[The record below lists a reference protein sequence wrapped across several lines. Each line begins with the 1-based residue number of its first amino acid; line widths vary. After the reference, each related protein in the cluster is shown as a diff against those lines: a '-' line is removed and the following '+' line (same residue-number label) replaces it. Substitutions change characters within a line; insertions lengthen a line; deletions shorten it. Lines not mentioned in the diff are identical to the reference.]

1 MGNAAARS
9 QPASPLDSASQ
20 YRTYLMDYSYSN
32 LNIVFNAIL
41 ADSKFFKTIQC
52 KCDDGMMVVIKL
64 YRQYDLQETLTSVH
78 MNLRL
83 LSSVL
88 SPLEAV
94 PNLIPYADYQFS
106 TKHHVAFLVR
116 QYFAMNLY
124 DRVLSR
130 PFLSTIEK
138 KWITFQLLK
147 ALEQC
152 HRKGVC
158 HGDVKLE
165 NLMIV
170 TWNWLFLTDFAP
182 FKPTY
187 IPEDDPSEYH
197 YYFCAIDGSGR
208 SCSVAPE
215 RFYSPNSEG
224 FVSGRRL
231 EDRETKE
238 TGNNRDPSPAVRSPG
253 SAVGGMHIT
262 SPSEASSTAG
272 NAYQNSR
279 ASKEGTVLESMDIFS
294 AGCAVAEL
302 FMGGKPLF
310 DLPALLKYRR
320 TGDTSF
326 LVATLKKI
334 QDPILENLL
343 LDMLQLDPN
352 ARKSASQYLTDN
364 LNRLFPMY
372 FESFLFRFLALVL
385 SCGGRIP
392 DARIRLVCKYYGRL
406 VKEIAGVDDVEGDRF
421 FKQRLKE
428 GFGADRHITLTDV
441 PPSTTGQNIFF
452 DHDDTGGDV
461 PCHVAQRVLDE
472 LERRSHR
479 VRSSSGSNFDAFESG
494 NISLSVKGGNTA
506 REREARIKLHGNE
519 QKKKIE
525 KLHDQYNSIVATK
538 QQWTESDLVGSNKC
552 QGDTSEEQAEKS
564 SSDQD
569 PRPSRTHEIK
579 SNAKRGSISLD
590 TSPLDCNRSDLNAI
604 SSMKLRAWGQEKN
617 GVMIILS
624 LVCSSLRHV
633 QVPESKRTAI
643 YLIHSLGRFTS
654 DDVRLQRL
662 VPFLLEVL
670 KDSVAS
676 VRALAIRTVT
686 FILDLITTVPLSDAS
701 VFPQYILDAM
711 NPFPFDPDESVRIAF
726 AKCLPRLASTARRF
740 LELTHAIKP
749 KSFTAL
755 PTSVGQNS
763 SLHGSSSCYASWES
777 HTPLQLT
784 SNTFDKELNRLH
796 KMISRFVVQ
805 LAAYDQK
812 TSSSLVKRALLLDIS
827 RLCLFFG
834 RERTLDVILPQLI
847 AFLNDQEWQVR
858 AAFFQAVPKIAL
870 LLGKQTV
877 ELYILPCIEQAL
889 IDVQELV
896 ITNAVHCLKAL
907 ITLGLFQ
914 SARPEYVRKE
924 AHAIRNWAPLDC
936 ILEKLGLVLPLVL
949 HPSWWIRDAVFKL
962 LADIAIQI
970 GYVDTN
976 VFLIPFL
983 RPFLLESVV
992 VLPRQM
998 QTGGMD
1004 EKKRIAQVIR
1014 NAVRPFVPRATF
1026 DAALIASSMSMEAN
1040 ALEEADTNGTQE
1052 DEQKKEETACGLQL
1066 MQQYIR
1072 IASTHM
1078 QSKMELAH
1086 LEQVARI
1093 QAPPPP
1099 HSSATGTQTMLTV
1112 LRGAPQ
1118 NLSTHQNPSK
1128 LNAPLYAIQVP
1139 DMRFALMLTQP
1150 LKLGN
1155 FIGLSGNLA
1164 SGTSL
1169 APTPTASTTFASTP
1183 STSAAP
1189 NASISL
1195 ENLSLGL
1202 IIKMY
1207 GLQFPVVSMR
1217 EHMENHD
1224 FSVDE
1229 MHRASAFGNDNMH
1242 ANTYSRDWH
1251 DVSFA
1256 APSTHVS
1263 EPRSAYHSIESVP
1276 PISTPVSGRN
1286 VLRFMGNTAMSNISS
1301 LPQTATTGNGTID
1314 PAIQVPRKLLAR
1326 LTALEIPPLPFDFGA
1341 LRLSDGTMFSIYAHP
1356 NSPHSIHPPNS
1367 ILVGN
1372 NSGNIGNIGTSS
1384 VNAHSSTI
1392 GSDLS
1397 SGNGLETTTTHKFGS
1412 PMLMLSGPLGMVPS
1426 SSASALSNIPSPSP
1440 SVSSNSTSYSAATY
1454 NVIGTSNF
1462 GANRMGWR
1470 PQKNLLVA
1478 ELSEHSGAVTRVAAA
1493 KDFSFLASASQDGT
1507 VKLWSIRSMQHSI
1520 NQRSQCTYD
1529 VHGGVLTD
1537 MLVMDNCHSVVCAS
1551 TNGIV
1556 SLFRVDR
1563 GSNTSSTSNIS
1574 SPSKSFQ
1581 TTEIKQVRVH
1591 DQAIVVLDHFDTV
1604 SESLVVYAT
1613 RDGSIY
1619 AWDLRM
1625 RRLAWTL
1632 YVWPELGYITAI
1644 THPLDVMWLVVGTS
1658 RGFLCVWDLRFLI
1671 LIRIWRHSSQRMIH
1685 RLEPCLGLSNTARL
1699 EECAVPLVFVAAA
1712 DGDVGVFDL
1721 SMGACR
1727 AVFRNLHAQA
1737 TDAEAC
1743 QCPSLIHIPIPHRN
1757 RQILTS
1763 LLGIGGIV
1771 AAFED
1776 IATPIMSEEYSVR
1789 AILCPGNHLRNVG
1802 DAIITGGEDR
1812 QIRYWDLRNG
1822 KHAFTISGESQSTC
1836 FYDNQ
1841 TAPNDWWRI
1850 TNTFGT
1856 QRKENPDTN
1865 SRTDE
1870 WESEGSISGRTCTNE
1885 NTIGSVTKAQM
1896 AWSKLNP
1903 PLITICQDSSY
1914 FSCPQPNGI
1923 ANAVAMERRG
1933 LIPPSTTHTDCI
1945 LDLTLIDL
1953 NGPMLV
1959 SSARDGLIKVWK

>member
-215 RFYSPNSEG
+215 RFYSPNAEG
-224 FVSGRRL
+224 FVGNRRV
-231 EDRETKE
+231 EEREMKE
-238 TGNNRDPSPAVRSPG
+238 AANNRDVSLAVRSPG
-253 SAVGGMHIT
+253 SAAGATHIT
-262 SPSEASSTAG
+262 SPSEASSTTG
-272 NAYQNSR
+272 FTYQNSR
-279 ASKEGTVLESMDIFS
+279 ASKEGMLLESMDIFS
-294 AGCAVAEL
+294 AGCAIAEL

-320 TGDTSF
+320 TGDTSG
-326 LVATLKKI
+326 LIATLKKI
-334 QDPILENLL
+334 QDPILEKLL

-364 LNRLFPMY
+364 LNRLFPTY

-406 VKEIAGVDDVEGDRF
+406 VKEIAGVDDVEGVKF

-428 GFGADRHITLTDV
+428 GFGADRHITLTDL
-441 PPSTTGQNIFF
+441 PSTASSRKAAF
-452 DHDDTGGDV
+452 DHESFEQL
-461 PCHVAQRVLDE
+461 PLHVAQRVLEE
-472 LERRSHR
+472 LDRRTQKA
-479 VRSSSGSNFDAFESG
+479 RSSSGSNFDTTESV
-494 NISLSVKGGNTA
+494 NLSSAVKGGNTA
-506 REREARIKLHGNE
+506 REREAGIKLHGNE

-525 KLHDQYNSIVATK
+525 KLHDQYNNIVAKK
-538 QQWTESDLVGSNKC
+538 QQWAEADLVPAKLKEEQKPLEESD
-552 QGDTSEEQAEKS
+552 A
-564 SSDQD
+564 
-569 PRPSRTHEIK
+569 RPPKPQVK
-579 SNAKRGSISLD
+579 SNGKRGSSPSNS
-590 TSPLDCNRSDLNAI
+590 SPLDCNRSDLNAI
-604 SSMKLRAWGQEKN
+604 SSMKLRAWGPEKN
-617 GVMIILS
+617 GAMIILS

-676 VRALAIRTVT
+676 IRALAIRTVT
-686 FILDLITTVPLSDAS
+686 FILDMVTSVPLSDAS
-701 VFPQYILDAM
+701 VFPQFILDAM

-726 AKCLPRLASTARRF
+726 AECLPQLASTARRF

-755 PTSVGQNS
+755 S
-763 SLHGSSSCYASWES
+763 SFPAQHSQEYIWKS

-896 ITNAVHCLKAL
+896 ITNAVHCLNAL

-914 SARPEYVRKE
+914 STSPETVRKQT
-924 AHAIRNWAPLDC
+924 HAIRNWLPLDS
-936 ILEKLGLVLPLVL
+936 ILEKLALVLPLVL

-962 LADIAIQI
+962 LADIVIQI
-970 GYVDTN
+970 GYVDAN
-976 VFLIPFL
+976 VFLLLLL
-983 RPFLLESVV
+983 RPFLLESVT
-992 VLPRQM
+992 LMPK
-998 QTGGMD
+998 QTQIGEND
-1004 EKKRIAQVIR
+1004 EKKRIAKALR
-1014 NAVRPFVPRATF
+1014 NATRPFVPRATF
-1026 DAALIASSMSMEAN
+1026 DAALIASSVSMEAN
-1040 ALEEADTNGTQE
+1040 AMEEAESATLAE
-1052 DEQKKEETACGLQL
+1052 EQQKEETANGLHL

-1078 QSKMELAH
+1078 RSKMELAH

-1093 QAPPPP
+1093 QAPL
-1099 HSSATGTQTMLTV
+1099 SSLSPANAPQTVLSV
-1112 LRGAPQ
+1112 LRGIPQ
-1118 NLSTHQNPSK
+1118 TLSMHPTTK

-1139 DMRFALMLTQP
+1139 DIRFALMLTQP

-1155 FIGLSGNLA
+1155 LIVASGNA
-1164 SGTSL
+1164 PTPTPT
-1169 APTPTASTTFASTP
+1169 PTPTASTSSPIASL
-1183 STSAAP
+1183 
-1189 NASISL
+1189 SL

-1217 EHMENHD
+1217 DMENREI
-1224 FSVDE
+1224 VE
-1229 MHRASAFGNDNMH
+1229 EASAFAND
-1242 ANTYSRDWH
+1242 TYARDWH
-1251 DVSFA
+1251 DVSFS
-1256 APSTHVS
+1256 APSAHLS
-1263 EPRSAYHSIESVP
+1263 ESRAAYHSIESVP
-1276 PISTPVSGRN
+1276 PISTPISGRN
-1286 VLRFMGNTAMSNISS
+1286 VLRFMGNTGMNTIST
-1301 LPQTATTGNGTID
+1301 LPQTSTMGNGTID

-1326 LTALEIPPLPFDFGA
+1326 LTALGIPPLPCDFGA

-1356 NSPHSIHPPNS
+1356 NSPYNIHPHSIMLGNAHMNNVGNS
-1367 ILVGN
+1367 ISAVQ
-1372 NSGNIGNIGTSS
+1372 SIASEF
-1384 VNAHSSTI
+1384 
-1392 GSDLS
+1392 S
-1397 SGNGLETTTTHKFGS
+1397 SGNSFEANGTHKFSS

-1426 SSASALSNIPSPSP
+1426 SSASALSNLPSP
-1440 SVSSNSTSYSAATY
+1440 SVSFTSHSVATY
-1454 NVIGTSNF
+1454 
-1462 GANRMGWR
+1462 GASRMGWR

-1478 ELSEHSGAVTRVAAA
+1478 ELAEHSGAVTRIAAA

-1537 MLVMDNCHSVVCAS
+1537 MLVMDNSHSVVCAS

-1556 SLFRVDR
+1556 SLFRVDK
-1563 GSNTSSTSNIS
+1563 GGNSTMP

-1581 TTEIKQVRVH
+1581 ATELKQVRVH
-1591 DQAIVVLDHFDTV
+1591 NQAIVVLDHFDTI
-1604 SESLVVYAT
+1604 SESLIVYAT
-1613 RDGSIY
+1613 RDGAIY

-1632 YVWPELGYITAI
+1632 FVWPELGYITAI
-1644 THPLDVMWLVVGTS
+1644 THPMDVMWLVVGTS

-1685 RLEPCLGLSNTARL
+1685 RLKPCLGLSNTARL

-1743 QCPSLIHIPIPHRN
+1743 QCPLLVHIPIPHRN
-1757 RQILTS
+1757 RQFLGS
-1763 LLGIGGIV
+1763 LLGISGII

-1776 IATPIMSEEYSVR
+1776 IATPIMSEEHSVR

-1802 DAIITGGEDR
+1802 DAMITGGEDR

-1822 KHAFTISGESQSTC
+1822 KHAFTVSGESQSTC

-1841 TAPNDWWRI
+1841 AAPSDWWRAS
-1850 TNTFGT
+1850 NTFGN
-1856 QRKENPDTN
+1856 QRKEEMHVRNEEYEGEDAVGPLP
-1865 SRTDE
+1865 
-1870 WESEGSISGRTCTNE
+1870 ESIGSI
-1885 NTIGSVTKAQM
+1885 TKAQM

-1914 FSCPQPNGI
+1914 FSCAQPNGI
-1923 ANAVAMERRG
+1923 ATAVAMERRG
-1933 LIPPSTTHTDCI
+1933 LIPPSTAHTDCI